1 VKLSGRARAVVLTA
15 ASSGLVSMAF
25 VARAFAMNGGPDV
38 RHLALASAFGAML
51 VVSWIRPVIIYVED
65 QSETAHLDE
74 AIFVVLT
81 LLVPPE
87 LVVATFAVSTV
98 VAQAVRRLAPVK
110 LLFNCGQV
118 ATAAALGVV
127 SFHILSGR
135 GGPASLRALGAA
147 VVAGTVYF
155 AVNSAAMATILSA
168 TGSMR
173 WLAGLT
179 GGLEVRLL
187 LSGGGLAVGLPCAV
201 AVSGRLWMI
210 PVAVLP
216 LAILRFVLAGHFQ
229 ARHDR
234 ARVHG
239 LFEATLAAN
248 RSMGRGDVAGA
259 ILDAARR
266 LLRCPLATL
275 GPEAGPDDSL
285 RSLVTLPEGK
295 VWLTVS
301 GRSRTEPFDTADQ
314 ALLDALAAIGSGALA
329 NAGLYEEILGQQEQ
343 LAAITASLGE
353 GVCAVTYAGEITFI
367 NPAAADM
374 LGWAVGDR
382 PAGVGGSATALAQ
395 RAPDFVIAAARR
407 AMATGATITNDDTR
421 FQRAD
426 GSFFDVAFTASPV
439 VQRGRSTGAVIVFRD
454 ITERKKFE
462 EQLARH
468 AFHDPLT
475 GLPNRRLFLDHLDH
489 AIRRSA
495 RSNEQHAVLFADV
508 DRFKQ
513 INDSLGHHAG
523 DGLLIAIAER
533 MRESLRPGDMLARIG
548 GDEFTILLEGVSGIE
563 DAVGAARRILDR
575 MRWPIGLPD
584 GHEVVSSLSI
594 GIALTVP
601 GKSRDDV
608 LHDADVA
615 MYQTKSKGRGGQYQV
630 FDVHAMGARSAER
643 IELEAGLR
651 RALHRD
657 ELEVHYQ
664 PLYSIDEGRMVGVE
678 ALARWNHPDR
688 GLLLPGEFVPLA
700 EESGL
705 ILPIGHYVL
714 ETACRQ
720 ARRWREEL
728 GIRLVVGVNL
738 SARQFQQSALVEE
751 IQGILRLTGVDPGQL
766 SLEITESLAMDNV
779 ELTREILFRLKALGV
794 RLAIDDFGTG
804 YSALGYLAQFP
815 IDVVK
820 IDRSFVDN
828 VEVDPVKSAIVSAV
842 IRLSEA
848 IGCTCVVEGVET
860 SAQLDHLRALGCPE
874 AQGFHLARPLP
885 VQGIE
890 DLLQAESSRP
900 VLAVAEAVPAA
911 GVG

>member
-1 VKLSGRARAVVLTA
+1 MVA
-15 ASSGLVSMAF
+15 ASAVAGLVSLGAELRSL
-25 VARAFAMNGGPDV
+25 VDGGTPSAAQ
-38 RHLALASAFGAML
+38 LALAAAFGVL
-51 VVSWIRPVIIYVED
+51 VVVSWVRPVLIYVHD

-81 LLVPPE
+81 LLVAPG
-87 LVVATFAVSTV
+87 LVVLTFALTTL
-98 VAQAVRRLAPVK
+98 VAQAVRRLSPVK
-110 LLFNCGQV
+110 ALFNWGQV
-118 ATAAALGVV
+118 LTAATLGVV
-127 SFHILSGR
+127 VFHLLSSGAPSTSAR
-135 GGPASLRALGAA
+135 TLGAA
-147 VVAGTVYF
+147 VVSGAVYF
-155 AVNSAAMATILSA
+155 AVNSAAMATILAA
-168 TGSMR
+168 TGSMG
-173 WLAGLT
+173 WTEGLTAGLD
-179 GGLEVRLL
+179 VRVL
-187 LSGGGLAVGLPCAV
+187 LSGGGIAVGLPAAV
-201 AVSGRLWMI
+201 AVAGHPWMA
-210 PVAVLP
+210 PLAALP
-216 LAILRFVLAGHFQ
+216 LVILRLVLAGHFQ

-239 LFEATLAAN
+239 LFEATLKAN
-248 RSMGRGDVAGA
+248 RSIGAADDVAGA
-259 ILDAARR
+259 VTEAARR
-266 LLRCPLATL
+266 LLRCPLSTL
-275 GPEAGPDDSL
+275 GLDAGPNDAL
-285 RSLVTLPEGK
+285 RSIVTLPDGK
-295 VWLTVS
+295 AWLTVS
-301 GRSRTEPFDTADQ
+301 GRSRTEPFDHADQ
-314 ALLDALAAIGSGALA
+314 ALLDALAAIGAGALT
-329 NAGLYEEILGQQEQ
+329 NAGLYARIAGQQEQ
-343 LAAITASLGE
+343 LSAITASLGE

-367 NPAAADM
+367 NPAASDM
-374 LGWAVGDR
+374 LGWALGDR
-382 PAGVGGSATALAQ
+382 PAGVGTVASELGR

-439 VQRGRSTGAVIVFRD
+439 VQRGRATGAVIVFRD

-548 GDEFTILLEGVSGIE
+548 GDEFTILLEGVSGVD

-575 MRWPIGLPD
+575 MRWPIALSD
-584 GHEVVSSLSI
+584 GHEVVSTLSI
-594 GIALTVP
+594 GIALTSP

-615 MYQTKSKGRGGQYQV
+615 MYQTKGKGRGGQFQV

-664 PLYSIDEGRMVGVE
+664 PLYSIEEGRMVGVE

-688 GLLLPGEFVPLA
+688 GLLLPGQFVPLA

-705 ILPIGHYVL
+705 ILPIGHHVL
-714 ETACRQ
+714 DVACRQ

-728 GIRLVVGVNL
+728 GVRLVVGVNL
-738 SARQFQQSALVEE
+738 SARQFQQTALVEE
-751 IQGILRLTGVDPGQL
+751 IQGVLRLTGIDPGQL

-820 IDRSFVDN
+820 IDRSFVDD

-874 AQGFHLARPLP
+874 AQGFHLAKPLP
-885 VQGIE
+885 APGIE
-890 DLLQAESSRP
+890 DLLRAEGTSP
-900 VLAVAEAVPAA
+900 LLPAA
-911 GVG
+911 PAEPAGIRAG